1 MFESIET
8 FTGTGSITG
17 NVWGTDIYS
26 DGSNLATT
34 AVHAGVVQNLQIKY
48 TKITILPGQ
57 SSYTA
62 STRNNVTAKAWSSW
76 LGSYSFNYC
85 N

>member
-8 FTGTGSITG
+8 FTVTGSITG

-26 DGSNLATT
+26 DGSNLATA

-48 TKITILPGQ
+48 TKITILLAQ

-62 STRNNVTAKAWSSW
+62 STRNNVTTKARSSW
-76 LGSYSFNYC
+76 LGSYSFN
-85 N
+85 